1 MKYYQTR
8 YISSGLKFVCTF
20 KTNVVIAVIA
30 AFLIVGSSLPANAT
44 LIGLKLEGSLE
55 DGGGFSGIFKYSTLA
70 PDFPPGPQLDTFPLS
85 SWDVNVTLGSGENF
99 LFQSGVPNRA
109 RGLIAVDPSP
119 AQIWVHLSDPIGA
132 IDPTRPTLQVVFEF
146 LGSLPLTGT
155 APSASE
161 WGDFDP
167 LLPGEIGVGS
177 FLGRSEPG
185 QPGPTEFV
193 FVKSAKVVPEPTAF
207 VLLSLGFTGLGF
219 MRRMTKS

>member
-1 MKYYQTR
+1 MKYYPAR
-8 YISSGLKFVCTF
+8 HISSGLKFASVF
-20 KTNVVIAVIA
+20 KTNVVIAVIV
-30 AFLIVGSSLPANAT
+30 AFLIFGSSSPANAT
-44 LIGLKLEGSLE
+44 LIGLKLDGTLE
-55 DGGGFSGIFKYSTLA
+55 DGGSFSGIFKYSTLA
-70 PDFPPGPQLDTFPLS
+70 PDFFSGPELDTFPLS
-85 SWDVNVTLGSGENF
+85 SWDVNVTLGSGEIF
-99 LFQSGVPNRA
+99 LFQSDVPNRA

-119 AQIWVHLSDPIGA
+119 AQILVHLSDPIGA

-177 FLGRSEPG
+177 FLGQSEPG

-193 FVKSAKVVPEPTAF
+193 FVRSAKVMPEPTTFA
-207 VLLSLGFTGLGF
+207 LLSLGLAGLVF
-219 MRRMTKS
+219 MRRKTKS